1 MGRLRDYSQ
10 LTKFRL
16 SSLVMVTVAA
26 GYVIADPQITDL
38 PHFIITLAG
47 VALVAAGVAALNQ
60 YIERELDR
68 RMERTR
74 DRPLAAGRMTPAEA
88 LVFGG
93 LSILAGLLMLLIWV
107 NVLSMLLTALTAVLY
122 VAVYTP
128 LKTRTTL
135 NTLVG
140 AVTGAIPPV
149 IGWAAATGEV
159 GLPAFVLFAILYVWQ
174 IPHFWAIARLYRE
187 DYERG
192 GMRMLGIADAAGRL
206 IAGQIVLW
214 CLVLIAISLL
224 PVVVGMT
231 GSFYAFTALALGAM
245 FLLTGLINAKLRT
258 RESARLVFFASLV
271 YLPVLLGGLILDL
284 AR

>member
-1 MGRLRDYSQ
+1 MGRLHDYSQ

-26 GYVIADPQITDL
+26 GYVIAEPRLTDL
-38 PHFIITLAG
+38 THFAVTLVA

-60 YIERELDR
+60 FIERELDR

-74 DRPLAAGRMTPAEA
+74 DRPLAAGRMQPREA

-93 LSILAGLLMLLIWV
+93 ASILAGLLVLLIWI
-107 NVLSMLLTALTAVLY
+107 NALSMLLTALTAVLY

-140 AVTGAIPPV
+140 AITGAIPPV

-187 DYERG
+187 DYQRG
-192 GMRMLGIADAAGRL
+192 GMRMLGVGDHEGRL
-206 IAGQIVLW
+206 IAGQIILW
-214 CLVLIAISLL
+214 CLVLLAISLL
-224 PVVVGMT
+224 PVVVGMAST
-231 GSFYAFTALALGAM
+231 FYAITALALGVM
-245 FLLTGLINAKLRT
+245 FLLAGFINARLRT

-284 AR
+284 AQ